1 MLGNTLFLIGIV
13 FAVVIGFAYF
23 RDLGDVSQMFMRVK
37 RKHMIRFIRNE
48 YRLLAVG
55 LGATA
60 LMALAYFALD
70 GGTAWLF
77 WPALL
82 LVGVLYGFPWIYVHL
97 GLRNQMST
105 AKYYSIDEA
114 KELVSPSSSVVV
126 IEKDGVARAH
136 PDSQILRPHLAGNEE
151 GLKGENVVMTYC
163 AMANLGIGYTPEV
176 EGKKVDL
183 EVLAQHGNNLIL
195 RDNTTGEPIQHIYGY
210 REKDGKAGPAMKP
223 WPTFRMTFRG
233 FQKAYPDGTVFLNKP
248 SANPLV
254 RLFDMAMDT
263 AFTSGIVRQH
273 NEAKPLMNNMT
284 HYDDRLPN
292 KTYVWGVNIGEDAVC
307 YTDDFIWEN
316 NGLINATI
324 GGRDIVVSY
333 DPKYESVGVWYNES
347 GLPVTQI
354 DFFGKSDQG
363 QLKRVETL
371 KSGMFWHVWVEF
383 FQHTD
388 INRVSG
394 PVNDDAVVAENIET
408 T

>member
-1 MLGNTLFLIGIV
+1 MLGSMLFLIGLIV
-13 FAVVIGFAYF
+13 AVGVGFAYF
-23 RDLGDVSQMFMRVK
+23 RDLGDVSQMFIRVK

-70 GGTAWLF
+70 GGTKWLF

-82 LVGVLYGFPWIYVHL
+82 LVGVLYGFPWVYVHL

-114 KELVSPSSSVVV
+114 KELVSPSNSVVV

-136 PDSQILRPHLAGNEE
+136 PDSQILRPHLAGNDE
-151 GLKGENVVMTYC
+151 GLNGENVVMTYC
-163 AMANLGIGYTPEV
+163 AMANLGIGYTPEI

-210 REKDGKAGPAMKP
+210 REKDGKTAPAMKP
-223 WPTFRMTFRG
+223 WPTFRMSFRG
-233 FQKAYPDGTVFLNKP
+233 FQKAYPEGTVFLNKP
-248 SANPLV
+248 PSNPLL

-284 HYDDRLPN
+284 HHDDRLPN
-292 KTYVWGVNIGEDAVC
+292 KTYVWGMNIGEDAVC
-307 YTDDFIWEN
+307 YTDDFIGQN

-324 GGRDIVVSY
+324 GGRDIVVAY
-333 DPKYESVGVWYNES
+333 DPKYESVGAWCNDS
-347 GLPVTQI
+347 GVPVTQI
-354 DFFGKSDQG
+354 DFFGNSDQG

-388 INRVSG
+388 INRVGGLADTDS
-394 PVNDDAVVAENIET
+394 VARQAKE
-408 T
+408 

>member
-1 MLGNTLFLIGIV
+1 MIGNILFLIGLIV
-13 FAVVIGFAYF
+13 AIGVGFAYF
-23 RDLGDVSQMFMRVK
+23 RDLGDISQMFIRVK

-55 LGATA
+55 LGAAA
-60 LMALAYFALD
+60 LMVLAYFALD
-70 GGTAWLF
+70 AGTKWLF
-77 WPALL
+77 WPGLL
-82 LVGVLYGFPWIYVHL
+82 LVGVLYGFPWVYVHL

-114 KELVSPSSSVVV
+114 KELISPSNSVVV

-136 PDSQILRPHLAGNEE
+136 PDSQILRPHLAGNDE
-151 GLKGENVVMTYC
+151 GLNGENVVMTYC
-163 AMANLGIGYTPEV
+163 AMANLGIGYTPEI

-210 REKDGKAGPAMKP
+210 REKDGKTGPAMKP
-223 WPTFRMTFRG
+223 WPTFRVSFRG
-233 FQKAYPDGTVFLNKP
+233 FQKAYPEGTVFLNKP
-248 SANPLV
+248 PSNPLL

-284 HYDDRLPN
+284 HHDDRLPN

-307 YTDDFIWEN
+307 YTDDFIGQN

-324 GGRDIVVSY
+324 GGRDIVVAY
-333 DPKYESVGVWYNES
+333 NPKYESVGAWYNDS
-347 GLPVTQI
+347 GVPVTQI
-354 DFFGKSDQG
+354 DFFGNSDQG

-383 FQHTD
+383 FQHTG

-394 PVNDDAVVAENIET
+394 QPDTDAVTREAKE
-408 T
+408 

>member
-1 MLGNTLFLIGIV
+1 MLGNMLFFIGLIV
-13 FAVVIGFAYF
+13 AVGVGFAYF
-23 RDLGDVSQMFMRVK
+23 RDLGDVSQMFIRVK

-55 LGATA
+55 LGAAA
-60 LMALAYFALD
+60 LMVLAYFALD
-70 GGTAWLF
+70 AGTKWLF
-77 WPALL
+77 WPGLL
-82 LVGVLYGFPWIYVHL
+82 LVGVLYGFPWVYVHL

-114 KELVSPSSSVVV
+114 KELISPSNSVVV

-136 PDSQILRPHLAGNEE
+136 PDSQILRPHLAGNDE
-151 GLKGENVVMTYC
+151 GLNGENVVMTYC
-163 AMANLGIGYTPEV
+163 AMANLGIGYTPEI

-223 WPTFRMTFRG
+223 WPTFRMSFRG
-233 FQKAYPDGTVFLNKP
+233 FQKAYPEGTVFLNKP
-248 SANPLV
+248 SSNPLL
-254 RLFDMAMDT
+254 RLFDMAKDT

-284 HYDDRLPN
+284 HHDDRLPN

-307 YTDDFIWEN
+307 YTDDFIGQN

-324 GGRDIVVSY
+324 GGRDIVVAY
-333 DPKYESVGVWYNES
+333 NPKYESVGAWYNDS
-347 GLPVTQI
+347 GVPVTQI
-354 DFFGKSDQG
+354 DFFGNSDQG

-383 FQHTD
+383 FQHTG

-394 PVNDDAVVAENIET
+394 QPDTDAVTREAKE
-408 T
+408 

>member
-1 MLGNTLFLIGIV
+1 LIGNILFLIGLIV
-13 FAVVIGFAYF
+13 AIGVGFAYF
-23 RDLGDVSQMFMRVK
+23 RDLGDISQMFIRVK

-55 LGATA
+55 LGAAA
-60 LMALAYFALD
+60 LMVLAYFALD
-70 GGTAWLF
+70 AGTKWLF
-77 WPALL
+77 WPGLL
-82 LVGVLYGFPWIYVHL
+82 LVGVLYGFPWVYVHL

-114 KELVSPSSSVVV
+114 KELISPSNSVVV

-136 PDSQILRPHLAGNEE
+136 PDSQILRPHLAGNDE
-151 GLKGENVVMTYC
+151 GLNGENVVMTYC
-163 AMANLGIGYTPEV
+163 AMANLGIGYTPEI

-210 REKDGKAGPAMKP
+210 REKDGKTGPAMKP
-223 WPTFRMTFRG
+223 WPTFRVSFRG
-233 FQKAYPDGTVFLNKP
+233 FQKAYPEGTVFLNKP
-248 SANPLV
+248 PSNPLL

-284 HYDDRLPN
+284 HHDDRLPN

-307 YTDDFIWEN
+307 YTDDFIGQN

-324 GGRDIVVSY
+324 GGRDIVVAY
-333 DPKYESVGVWYNES
+333 NPKYESVGAWYNDS
-347 GLPVTQI
+347 GVPVTQI
-354 DFFGKSDQG
+354 DFFGNSDQG

-383 FQHTD
+383 FQHTG

-394 PVNDDAVVAENIET
+394 QPDTDAVTREAKE
-408 T
+408 